1 MNAETIALPEDM
13 FASPIN
19 TMRQVWLH
27 AIKQACLAAIFSPL
41 LLLAFLPVLKSFN
54 LMPHEIDAP
63 FVSLFVTAWLASSAV
78 TGILA
83 YGSGSTVYRL
93 SKASERM
100 QRVHGTDARSGL
112 LNRRGFQ
119 EAMRGVSGEA
129 TIAVLDIDRFKSI
142 NERYG
147 HAVGDTVIER
157 VGTAIAD
164 GLGDARAVARLNGE
178 EFAVII
184 TSGNALERLIRVN
197 ELCRHIGETVFHLGQ
212 SSIRLTLSAG
222 VAEIGEGRDPDAA
235 YRAADKA
242 LYLAKS
248 AGRNRVLHEQDLQK
262 DDIAGGVPMALHRG
276 AA

>member
-1 MNAETIALPEDM
+1 MNAEAIAQPEDM

-19 TMRQVWLH
+19 TLRQVWLH

-41 LLLAFLPVLKSFN
+41 LILAFLPVLKSFD
-54 LMPHEIDAP
+54 LMPHELDAP
-63 FVSLFVTAWLASSAV
+63 FVSLFVTAWLAGSAV
-78 TGILA
+78 TGVLA
-83 YGSGSTVYRL
+83 YGSGSTVYQL
-93 SKASERM
+93 SKASKQI
-100 QRVHGTDARSGL
+100 QRVHGTDTRSGL

-119 EAMRGVSGEA
+119 EAMRDITGEA
-129 TIAVLDIDRFKSI
+129 TLAVLDIDRFKSI

-157 VGTAIAD
+157 VGTAIVD

-184 TSGNALERLIRVN
+184 TSGDARERLTRLE

-212 SSIRLTLSAG
+212 SSIRLTVSAG
-222 VAEIGEGRDPDAA
+222 VAEMGGGREPDAA

-248 AGRNRVLHEQDLQK
+248 AGRNRVLHERDLLQDDAADGMPLALQ
-262 DDIAGGVPMALHRG
+262 RG